1 MLFRSRPDS
10 LDAAGVSVVRTRTLA
25 ELLCGFLAGVGGA
38 YLALIGAGTFVPF
51 VTHGTGFIAIVIA
64 MLARGRPWWCVG
76 GGLLFG
82 ISLSITTALQVAGID
97 IPVDF
102 VQMLPFISVL
112 LVLVLFVRES
122 RLPSALGLPYLR
134 GSR

>member
-1 MLFRSRPDS
+1 MNAVASLIRPAFEEIPRHFD
-10 LDAAGVSVVRTRTLA
+10 
-25 ELLCGFLAGVGGA
+25 FLVQRGRA
-38 YLALIGAGTFVPF
+38 
-51 VTHGTGFIAIVIA
+51 AIVIA

-82 ISLSITTALQVAGID
+82 ISLSITTALQIAGVD
-97 IPVDF
+97 IPVDL
-102 VQMLPFISVL
+102 VEMLPFISVL

-122 RLPSALGLPYLR
+122 RLPSALGVPYLR